1 MVALILRELEVR
13 DDAPRLGRVVV
24 LDRRLQMFAQR
35 ITLAQ
40 LTAEPAAKA
49 DLPRSAYRLKAQIP
63 SRRSTTKPSRS

>member
-24 LDRRLQMFAQR
+24 LDRRLQVLAQR
-35 ITLAQ
+35 VALAQ
-40 LTAEPAAKA
+40 LTAEPAAEA
-49 DLPRSAYRLKAQIP
+49 DLSRPAYRLKAQIA